1 MHFFI
6 VAGLAALGA
15 GVKMSIL
22 AAGGDHHYDGTAWVL
37 CAGLAMTMFGLAAIQ
52 LVAGTVLLDTDF
64 WLRLGTAGL
73 ALALVPFD
81 LSPLTVVSV
90 LAVGLASQVAYEL
103 ARHEA
108 HTPPQV
114 T

>member
-15 GVKMSIL
+15 GVKMAIL

-37 CAGLAMTMFGLAAIQ
+37 CAGLAMTMFGLAVIEA
-52 LVAGTVLLDTDF
+52 VAPPALFDVDF
-64 WLRLGTAGL
+64 WLRFATA
-73 ALALVPFD
+73 AFALVLVPLD
-81 LSPLTVVSV
+81 LSPLTVLLLLTAALV
-90 LAVGLASQVAYEL
+90 AQVVFEL
-103 ARHEA
+103 ARHETHA
-108 HTPPQV
+108 RPAV